1 MKYGL
6 AILWE
11 GPCAETKLD
20 DGYAA
25 AVYDCVVMKLDEIN
39 HAMLR
44 NQLPVANYTVI
55 ARDKTDLKKKKI

>member
-6 AILWE
+6 AIMWE
-11 GPCAETKLD
+11 GPCAEKKLD

-25 AVYDCVVMKLDEIN
+25 AVYDCVLLKLDEIN

-44 NQLPVANYTVI
+44 NNLPVANYTVI
-55 ARDKTDLKKKKI
+55 ARDEKDLKKTKK